1 MEDKTKK
8 SLLEAE
14 KLVMKIKK
22 KVKRNDLDYTIQ
34 AVLDST
40 MPGQVNFAVR
50 ITPINEASAPM
61 IFVARTGKELV
72 EKMNY
77 RLENGL
83 DEVEIQK
90 DYHKFSIANIQKT
103 IEYHEEQLE
112 KLKKLQ
118 EEEQE

>member
-22 KVKRNDLDYTIQ
+22 KVKRNDLDYTVQ

-40 MPGQVNFAVR
+40 MPSTVRFAVR
-50 ITPINEASAPM
+50 ITPINEATGPM
-61 IFVARTGKELV
+61 IFVANTGKELL
-72 EKMNY
+72 EKIQY
-77 RLENGL
+77 RLDNGL
-83 DEVEIQK
+83 DETEIQK
-90 DYHKFSIANIQKT
+90 DFHKFTIANINKT
-103 IEYHEEQLE
+103 IEYHEEA
-112 KLKKLQ
+112 LKKLE